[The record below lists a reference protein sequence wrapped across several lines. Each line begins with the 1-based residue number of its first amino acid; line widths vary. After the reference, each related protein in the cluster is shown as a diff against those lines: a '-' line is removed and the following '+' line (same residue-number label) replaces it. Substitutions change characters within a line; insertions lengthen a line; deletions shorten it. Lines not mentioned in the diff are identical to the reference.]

1 MSFDQAMNT
10 ATLGSGSFT
19 LSTVSQTVSGTF
31 DVTDT
36 SLVFTPD
43 APLLEGTTYTASL
56 SEDAHNTAGV
66 SLWRPFEW
74 SFTTGGTNTCSTVD
88 QNDTPA
94 CATVVNALPFEQE
107 FELEPVFTDVDWYR
121 IELVSGVEYTFETLG
136 NADPIFHLYGAGVA
150 DGSNTGVQVGFNDDG
165 GELLNAKL
173 VFTPTTS
180 GIYFLRVADFT
191 NNPGKQ
197 GPAYTLR
204 ITAASSTDS
213 QQGSELPNTVMLY
226 AAYPNPFNPVT
237 TLTLEMSDVGEASL
251 DVFST
256 TGQRVASLF
265 EGVLLPGQHMFRWV
279 AEGRPSGVYLARL
292 RVGGEMRVTRMV
304 LLK

>member
-1 MSFDQAMNT
+1 M
-10 ATLGSGSFT
+10 
-19 LSTVSQTVSGTF
+19 
-31 DVTDT
+31 
-36 SLVFTPD
+36 
-43 APLLEGTTYTASL
+43 
-56 SEDAHNTAGV
+56 
-66 SLWRPFEW
+66 
-74 SFTTGGTNTCSTVD
+74 
-88 QNDTPA
+88 
-94 CATVVNALPFEQE
+94 
-107 FELEPVFTDVDWYR
+107 FTDVDWYR

-150 DGSNTGVQVGFNDDG
+150 DGSNTGIQVGFNDDG

-226 AAYPNPFNPVT
+226 AAYPNPFNPVN
-237 TLTLEMSDVGEASL
+237 DV
-251 DVFST
+251 D
-256 TGQRVASLF
+256 
-265 EGVLLPGQHMFRWV
+265 
-279 AEGRPSGVYLARL
+279 
-292 RVGGEMRVTRMV
+292 GGNV
-304 LLK
+304 